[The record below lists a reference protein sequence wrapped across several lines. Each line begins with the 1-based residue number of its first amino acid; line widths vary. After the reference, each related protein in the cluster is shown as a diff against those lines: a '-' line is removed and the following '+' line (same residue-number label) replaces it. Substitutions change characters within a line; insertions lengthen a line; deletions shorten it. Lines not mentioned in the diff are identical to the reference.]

1 VDTGQLI
8 GLRHVDLDLMTRI
21 YRTASTDVLHAR
33 TNATDDE
40 RWPRAA
46 QSLCTFLDFVQT
58 NDVLWGGLEE
68 AVDAAEGVEADLDVS
83 WEQLEE
89 FTETEFALLIRAGL
103 DQDTAGRIVYDIRE
117 RLRSRERATRGDV
130 DDLRNDIGVIQGYV
144 CGGDFARFGDPERRA
159 TTLVNSNAILAGG
172 GGLVATV
179 SNALIPLFPPF
190 VAGSVV
196 GGIAAAVGGFRAFT
210 RRRRD

>member
-1 VDTGQLI
+1 VDAGQLI

-33 TNATDDE
+33 TNDTDDE
-40 RWPRAA
+40 RWPHAA

-68 AVDAAEGVEADLDVS
+68 AVDAAEGVEADLDVT

-89 FTETEFALLIRAGL
+89 FTEAEFALLIRGI

-117 RLRSRERATRGDV
+117 RLRSRERATRADV
-130 DDLRNDIGVIQGYV
+130 DDLRNDIRTIQGYV
-144 CGGDFARFGDPERRA
+144 CNRDFARFGDPERRA
-159 TTLVNSNAILAGG
+159 ITLVNSNAILAGG

-179 SNALIPLFPPF
+179 SDALIHCSRPSLR
-190 VAGSVV
+190 V
-196 GGIAAAVGGFRAFT
+196 R
-210 RRRRD
+210 